1 MKAIAQVWGWMESDC
16 QAGVDKRAIVEEI
29 LTAEVVAA
37 LAASKAG
44 KTGGLDRIG
53 NDWCRDYAKDLVPIL
68 TRQYNLW
75 FAAGVSPE
83 SF

>member
-16 QAGVDKRAIVEEI
+16 QAGVDKP
-29 LTAEVVAA
+29 EVVAA